1 MTLWKLPVVV
11 IFRENSYFSPA
22 FMKKQWT
29 CCVIKKVVFKLCHL
43 ISLLIVYTPWFF
55 AVGTNRY
62 LPVRSSREIWDLG
75 SSIRR
80 TKKHERDA
88 ATKILLHS
96 ITASLMP
103 HPLPHDRLRITS
115 LLTTASTAAWCLMLL
130 ASSPEWQSRARERVL
145 DIFHE
150 EPLDFDMLRKFKTV
164 YMLVLSLSSSK
175 QRDQLSTDYTRAGP
189 V

>member
-29 CCVIKKVVFKLCHL
+29 CCVIKKVAFKLCHL

-62 LPVRSSREIWDLG
+62 LPVRSNREIWDLG

-80 TKKHERDA
+80 YNKEAWTWCGDQDSSSFHHCLANA
-88 ATKILLHS
+88 AS
-96 ITASLMP
+96 FAS
-103 HPLPHDRLRITS
+103 
-115 LLTTASTAAWCLMLL
+115 W
-130 ASSPEWQSRARERVL
+130 SPEDYVVVDNCKHCCVVPDASCIEPRMAVPCPGKSSRHFSWGTIRFWHASEV
-145 DIFHE
+145 
-150 EPLDFDMLRKFKTV
+150 
-164 YMLVLSLSSSK
+164 
-175 QRDQLSTDYTRAGP
+175 
-189 V
+189 